1 MERDVLHA
9 AISTARPLTPYYRKS
24 YMPSLTDASITIVSV
39 AAFLFAANYFSRIM
53 ASKGIPSGFGRG
65 FFAFFLALA
74 ATICV
79 GELVAWIF
87 SL

>member
-1 MERDVLHA
+1 
-9 AISTARPLTPYYRKS
+9 
-24 YMPSLTDASITIVSV
+24 MPSFADASITIVSV
-39 AAFLFAANYFSRIM
+39 AAFFFAAIYFSRIM

-74 ATICV
+74 VTISA
-79 GELVAWIF
+79 GELAAWIF